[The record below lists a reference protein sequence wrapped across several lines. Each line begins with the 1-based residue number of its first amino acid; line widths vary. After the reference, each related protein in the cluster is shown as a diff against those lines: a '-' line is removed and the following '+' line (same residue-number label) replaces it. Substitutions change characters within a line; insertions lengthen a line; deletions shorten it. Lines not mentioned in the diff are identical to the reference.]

1 MTFRG
6 VGMDFFLELPNP
18 FKRVLYDKV
27 LSITFFLAKNHNQV
41 IVNNTT
47 AGMLLCQNYLLL

>member
-1 MTFRG
+1 MTFCG
-6 VGMDFFLELPNP
+6 VGMDFFLELRNP
-18 FKRVLYDKV
+18 FKCVLYDKV

-47 AGMLLCQNYLLL
+47 AGMLLC